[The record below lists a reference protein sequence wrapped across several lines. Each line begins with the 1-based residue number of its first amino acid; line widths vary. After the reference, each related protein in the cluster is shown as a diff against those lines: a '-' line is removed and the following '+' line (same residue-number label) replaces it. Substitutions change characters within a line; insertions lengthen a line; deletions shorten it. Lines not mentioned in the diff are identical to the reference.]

1 MSDKEM
7 NMAILNKL
15 YEIAD
20 KVFDEGVNVKEG
32 NYTASD
38 LAKMRDSAFKVGYL
52 KTETKS
58 YKNEF
63 NKQVEKDCFI
73 APMASVNVLS
83 FVCSFCVVQIFALVA
98 KFEKLAN
105 IGSSKKRKFVKQKDN
120 NEVLC
125 TVKVLINKYYSKL
138 SLHCAN
144 DDLRPAMRN
153 VCLDIRN
160 GRAAASDGHTM
171 MIKGLD
177 VVSTEHFKYDYN
189 LPLVNG
195 KDFKKMCSLAKSGST
210 LTCKLVRE
218 QDGNTYWV
226 SECCGYYSK
235 TEANRYVNY
244 SSVLPKI
251 SPDNLCT
258 INGKTWKGISKW
270 LNKNKGFNSIGLVII
285 KHKENDNRIT
295 FTING
300 MYDNNDGIEISC
312 ECENVPNKN
321 FAIGLKID
329 SLLRFENFN
338 FTLGRYANEA
348 LVYVGSLEVGMMM
361 PMYIDDEYD
370 GFKLSDGYIGAYD
383 YCGFAESFDMPENK
397 PTEDTTHTKV
407 DNVTT
412 EEKEEPT
419 DKEES
424 CDIYYTKENGRIV
437 RYDVGTYYK
446 DSDSYLVSKTFVN
459 PSECK
464 VLALSRKE
472 LEYTLANYQITEEC
486 YNNILYQEN
495 YDITQKYL
503 KSEKAKEQSNTP
515 AKVVSLDNHS
525 NKFSFD
531 AIGVNVG
538 DVLTFVDGTKVIA
551 AEDNK
556 VLFGGRLFTLSGFC
570 KDFMPD
576 DKRTKSNTYRG
587 CSFFFKDGVKLE
599 KLFKEQ
605 QKKSL
610 VSSKE
615 EIAAVPDDNDS
626 LQNTINAQVKFYLE
640 KVCYILGEDG
650 KPRRWNVIKYLKETD
665 EFVVECMDI
674 PNNPTWIE
682 DRKQFAARYHSMSI
696 TESRYYSII
705 NNEPILKEIC
715 KGQYKEPLDS
725 VPNEQ
730 QASEKC
736 TERTITPLAKENVSE
751 RKETASTVKVV
762 SISIGVP
769 VCLYIPPNNMRLDIA
784 ANKPFPTAVGDCL
797 CVVGKVVHTLPL
809 PPPRSK
815 VMSEIIKVNQLIKK
829 QKWKRIFV
837 YLADLH
843 SEMANATDW

>member
-7 NMAILNKL
+7 NLAILNKL

-20 KVFDEGVNVKEG
+20 KVFNEGVNVKEG

-38 LAKMRDSAFKVGYL
+38 LAKMKDSAFKDGYL

-58 YKNEF
+58 YKNEC

-98 KFEKLAN
+98 KFEKLAS
-105 IGSSKKRKFVKQKDN
+105 IGSKKRMFIKQKDN

-144 DDLRPAMRN
+144 DDLRPIMRN

-177 VVSTEHFKYDYN
+177 VVSTEHFTYDYN

-218 QDGNTYWV
+218 PNGNTYWV

-258 INGKTWKGISKW
+258 INEKTWKGISKW
-270 LNKNKGFNSIGLVII
+270 LKKNKGFNSIGIVII

-300 MYDNNDGIEISC
+300 MYDNHDGIEISC
-312 ECENVPNKN
+312 ECENIPNKN

-383 YCGFAESFDMPENK
+383 YCGFAESFDMPANE
-397 PTEDTTHTKV
+397 PTENVIPAKV
-407 DNVTT
+407 EDVTT

-424 CDIYYTKENGRIV
+424 CEIYYTKENGRIV

-446 DSDSYLVSKTFVN
+446 DSDSYLVSKTFVH

-464 VLALSRKE
+464 VLAVSRKE

-486 YNNILYQEN
+486 YNNILCQES

-503 KSEKAKEQSNTP
+503 KSEKAKVRTNAP
-515 AKVVSLDNHS
+515 AKVVPLDKPS

-531 AIGVNVG
+531 AVGVNVG
-538 DVLTFVDGTKVIA
+538 DKLTFIDGTEVIA
-551 AEDNK
+551 AENNK
-556 VLFGGRLFTLSGFC
+556 IIFCGELFTLSGFC
-570 KDFMPD
+570 KEFMPD
-576 DKRTKSNTYRG
+576 EKRTKSNSYRG
-587 CSFFFKDGVKLE
+587 CAFFFKDGVKLE
-599 KLFKEQ
+599 KLFKDA

-615 EIAAVPDDNDS
+615 EIEAVPDD
-626 LQNTINAQVKFYLE
+626 T
-640 KVCYILGEDG
+640 
-650 KPRRWNVIKYLKETD
+650 
-665 EFVVECMDI
+665 
-674 PNNPTWIE
+674 
-682 DRKQFAARYHSMSI
+682 
-696 TESRYYSII
+696 
-705 NNEPILKEIC
+705 
-715 KGQYKEPLDS
+715 LDS
-725 VPNEQ
+725 VPNEHL
-730 QASEKC
+730 ASEKC
-736 TERTITPLAKENVSE
+736 TERTITPPAKENVSE
-751 RKETASTVKVV
+751 RKETASTAKVV
-762 SISIGVP
+762 AISIGVP
-769 VCLYIPPNNMRLDIA
+769 SCLDIPPNNMRLNIA
-784 ANKPFPTAVGDCL
+784 ANKPLNAAVGDCL
-797 CVVGKVVHTLPL
+797 CGVGKVVHTLPL

-815 VMSEIIKVNQLIKK
+815 EISELITYTN
-829 QKWKRIFV
+829 F
-837 YLADLH
+837 YNT
-843 SEMANATDW
+843 S

>member
-1 MSDKEM
+1 M
-7 NMAILNKL
+7 NLAILNKL

-38 LAKMRDSAFKVGYL
+38 LAKMKDSAFKDGYL
-52 KTETKS
+52 ETE
-58 YKNEF
+58 
-63 NKQVEKDCFI
+63 NKKVYDYSAQKIVEKDCFI
-73 APMASVNVLS
+73 APMASVNVLY

-105 IGSSKKRKFVKQKDN
+105 IGSKKRMFIKQKDN

-125 TVKVLINKYYSKL
+125 TVKVLINKYFSKL

-144 DDLRPAMRN
+144 DDLRPSMKN

-177 VVSTEHFKYDYN
+177 VVSTEHFAYNYN

-218 QDGNTYWV
+218 PDGNTYWV

-235 TEANRYVNY
+235 TKANRYVNY

-258 INGKTWKGISKW
+258 INEKTWKGISKW
-270 LNKNKGFNSIGLVII
+270 LKKNKGFNSIGLVII

-329 SLLRFENFN
+329 SMLRFENFN
-338 FTLGRYANEA
+338 FALGRYANEA

-361 PMYIDDEYD
+361 PMCIDDEYD

-383 YCGFAESFDMPENK
+383 YCGFAESFDMPTNK
-397 PTEDTTHTKV
+397 PTEDVIPAKV

-412 EEKEEPT
+412 EEKECDTEEKTEQTEQT
-419 DKEES
+419 DFKRDMAS
-424 CDIYYTKENGRIV
+424 KIIICGIPS
-437 RYDVGTYYK
+437 YK
-446 DSDSYLVSKTFVN
+446 DSEPAKDVSET
-459 PSECK
+459 K
-464 VLALSRKE
+464 VDAPD
-472 LEYTLANYQITEEC
+472 AP
-486 YNNILYQEN
+486 
-495 YDITQKYL
+495 
-503 KSEKAKEQSNTP
+503 NTP
-515 AKVVSLDNHS
+515 AKVVSLDKPS
-525 NKFSFD
+525 NKFSF
-531 AIGVNVG
+531 AAVGVNVG
-538 DVLTFVDGTKVIA
+538 DTLTFIDGTKVIA

-556 VLFGGRLFTLSGFC
+556 VLFGGILFTLSGFC

-576 DKRTKSNTYRG
+576 EKRTKSNTYRG
-587 CSFFFKDGVKLE
+587 CAFFFKDGVKLE

-610 VSSKE
+610 VSGKE
-615 EIAAVPDDNDS
+615 EIASVPDDTTSESIDWLGKVFIDFKNKLAYKVHGYDTRIYPHYLYTEIRADGS
-626 LQNTINAQVKFYLE
+626 FIWHGGVDKIEFEEMISHCTIIEYTDENTIMDVILEYLN
-640 KVCYILGEDG
+640 D
-650 KPRRWNVIKYLKETD
+650 
-665 EFVVECMDI
+665 
-674 PNNPTWIE
+674 
-682 DRKQFAARYHSMSI
+682 
-696 TESRYYSII
+696 
-705 NNEPILKEIC
+705 
-715 KGQYKEPLDS
+715 
-725 VPNEQ
+725 VPNEH

-736 TERTITPLAKENVSE
+736 TEQIITQPANENVSE
-751 RKETASTVKVV
+751 RKVTASTAKVV
-762 SISIGVP
+762 AISIGVP
-769 VCLYIPPNNMRLDIA
+769 SCLDITPNNMRLDIV
-784 ANKPFPTAVGDCL
+784 ANEPFPTAVGDCL
-797 CVVGKVVHTLPL
+797 CGVGKVVHTLPL

-815 VMSEIIKVNQLIKK
+815 GISKITKVNQLIKK

-843 SEMANATDW
+843 LEMANAIDL

>member
-7 NMAILNKL
+7 NMDILNKL

-20 KVFDEGVNVKEG
+20 KVFSEGVNVKEG

-38 LAKMRDSAFKVGYL
+38 LANMKDSAFKDGYL

-58 YKNEF
+58 YKNEC
-63 NKQVEKDCFI
+63 NKQVEKDCFV

-83 FVCSFCVVQIFALVA
+83 FVCSFCVVQIFALVD
-98 KFEKLAN
+98 KFEKLAS
-105 IGSSKKRKFVKQKDN
+105 IGSKKRMFTKQKDN

-144 DDLRPAMRN
+144 DDLRPSMKN

-160 GRAAASDGHTM
+160 GRASASDGHTM

-177 VVSTEHFKYDYN
+177 VVSTEHFTYDYN

-195 KDFKKMCSLAKSGST
+195 KDFKKMCSLSKSGST

-218 QDGNTYWV
+218 PDGNTYWV

-251 SPDNLCT
+251 NPDNLCT
-258 INGKTWKGISKW
+258 INEKTWKGISKW
-270 LNKNKGFNSIGLVII
+270 LKKNKSFNSIGLVII

-295 FTING
+295 FEING

-338 FTLGRYANEA
+338 FALGRYANEA
-348 LVYVGSLEVGMMM
+348 LVYVGSLQVGMMM
-361 PMYIDDEYD
+361 PMCIDDEYD

-383 YCGFAESFDMPENK
+383 YCGFAESFDMPANK
-397 PTEDTTHTKV
+397 PTEDVITATV

-412 EEKEEPT
+412 EEKECATEDKTEQT
-419 DKEES
+419 DLKR
-424 CDIYYTKENGRIV
+424 DITSKIIICGIPS
-437 RYDVGTYYK
+437 YK
-446 DSDSYLVSKTFVN
+446 DSAPAKDVSET
-459 PSECK
+459 K
-464 VLALSRKE
+464 VDAPDA
-472 LEYTLANYQITEEC
+472 TDA
-486 YNNILYQEN
+486 
-495 YDITQKYL
+495 
-503 KSEKAKEQSNTP
+503 P
-515 AKVVSLDNHS
+515 AKVVSLDKPI
-525 NKFSFD
+525 NKFSFA

-538 DVLTFVDGTKVIA
+538 DALTFIDGTKVIA

-587 CSFFFKDGVKLE
+587 CAFFFKDGVKLE

-610 VSSKE
+610 VLDKE
-615 EIAAVPDDNDS
+615 EIAAVPNDTPS
-626 LQNTINAQVKFYLE
+626 EPIDCKGKVFIDFKNKLAYKVAGYNTIRYPHYLYTEIRADGSFIWHGGAE
-640 KVCYILGEDG
+640 KSEFEEMISHCT
-650 KPRRWNVIKYLKETD
+650 VIEYTD
-665 EFVVECMDI
+665 ENTIMDV
-674 PNNPTWIE
+674 
-682 DRKQFAARYHSMSI
+682 
-696 TESRYYSII
+696 
-705 NNEPILKEIC
+705 ILA
-715 KGQYKEPLDS
+715 YLND
-725 VPNEQ
+725 VPNEH

-736 TERTITPLAKENVSE
+736 TERTIIQLENENVSE
-751 RKETASTVKVV
+751 RKEMVSAAKVV
-762 SISIGVP
+762 AISIDVTS
-769 VCLYIPPNNMRLDIA
+769 CLDIPLNNMRLYIA
-784 ANKPFPTAVGDCL
+784 ANKPLNAVVGDCL
-797 CVVGKVVHTLPL
+797 CGVGKVVHTLPL

-815 VMSEIIKVNQLIKK
+815 RMSEITKVNQLIKK
-829 QKWKRIFV
+829 QKWKYI
-837 YLADLH
+837 
-843 SEMANATDW
+843 S

>member
-7 NMAILNKL
+7 NLAILNKL

-38 LAKMRDSAFKVGYL
+38 LAKMKDSAFKDGYL

-58 YKNEF
+58 YKNEYY
-63 NKQVEKDCFI
+63 NKQVEKDLFI

-98 KFEKLAN
+98 KFEKLAS
-105 IGSSKKRKFVKQKDN
+105 IGSKKRMFIKQKDN

-144 DDLRPAMRN
+144 DDLRPSMKN

-177 VVSTEHFKYDYN
+177 VVSTEHFTYDYN

-218 QDGNTYWV
+218 PDGNTYWV

-235 TEANRYVNY
+235 TEASRYVNY

-251 SPDNLCT
+251 NPDNLCT
-258 INGKTWKGISKW
+258 INEKTWKGISKW
-270 LNKNKGFNSIGLVII
+270 LKKNKGFNSIGLVII

-300 MYDNNDGIEISC
+300 MYDNHDGIEISC
-312 ECENVPNKN
+312 ECEKVPNKN

-338 FTLGRYANEA
+338 FALGRYANEA

-383 YCGFAESFDMPENK
+383 YCGFAESFDMPTNE
-397 PTEDTTHTKV
+397 PTENVIPAKV

-412 EEKEEPT
+412 EEKECATEEKTEQT
-419 DKEES
+419 DFKR
-424 CDIYYTKENGRIV
+424 DITSKIIICGIPS
-437 RYDVGTYYK
+437 YK
-446 DSDSYLVSKTFVN
+446 DSAPAKDVADT
-459 PSECK
+459 K
-464 VLALSRKE
+464 VDAPD
-472 LEYTLANYQITEEC
+472 APN
-486 YNNILYQEN
+486 
-495 YDITQKYL
+495 
-503 KSEKAKEQSNTP
+503 AP
-515 AKVVSLDNHS
+515 AKVVSLDKSS

-538 DVLTFVDGTKVIA
+538 DALTFIDGTKVIA
-551 AEDNK
+551 AENNK
-556 VLFGGRLFTLSGFC
+556 IIFCGELFTLSGFC
-570 KDFMPD
+570 KEFMPD
-576 DKRTKSNTYRG
+576 DKRTKSNSYRG
-587 CSFFFKDGVKLE
+587 CAFFFKDGVKLE

-610 VSSKE
+610 ISSK
-615 EIAAVPDDNDS
+615 P
-626 LQNTINAQVKFYLE
+626 YL
-640 KVCYILGEDG
+640 
-650 KPRRWNVIKYLKETD
+650 
-665 EFVVECMDI
+665 M
-674 PNNPTWIE
+674 
-682 DRKQFAARYHSMSI
+682 I
-696 TESRYYSII
+696 T
-705 NNEPILKEIC
+705 
-715 KGQYKEPLDS
+715 LDS
-725 VPNEQ
+725 VPNEHL
-730 QASEKC
+730 ASEKC
-736 TERTITPLAKENVSE
+736 TERTIIPLAKENVSE
-751 RKETASTVKVV
+751 HKETASTAKVV
-762 SISIGVP
+762 AISIGVP
-769 VCLYIPPNNMRLDIA
+769 SCLDIPPNNMRLDIA
-784 ANKPFPTAVGDCL
+784 ANKPLNAAVGDCL
-797 CVVGKVVHTLPL
+797 CGVGKVVHTLPL

-815 VMSEIIKVNQLIKK
+815 EISELITYTN
-829 QKWKRIFV
+829 F
-837 YLADLH
+837 YNT
-843 SEMANATDW
+843 S

>member
-7 NMAILNKL
+7 NLAILNKL

-20 KVFDEGVNVKEG
+20 KVFSEGVNVKEG

-38 LAKMRDSAFKVGYL
+38 LAKMKDSAFKDGYL
-52 KTETKS
+52 ETE
-58 YKNEF
+58 
-63 NKQVEKDCFI
+63 NKKVYDYSEQKIVEKDCFV

-83 FVCSFCVVQIFALVA
+83 FMCSFCVVQIFALVA
-98 KFEKLAN
+98 KFEKLAS
-105 IGSSKKRKFVKQKDN
+105 IGSKKRVFIKKKDN

-125 TVKVLINKYYSKL
+125 TVKVIINKYYSKL

-153 VCLDIRN
+153 ICLDIRN
-160 GRAAASDGHTM
+160 GRAAASDGHTI

-177 VVSTEHFKYDYN
+177 VASTEHLTYDYN

-218 QDGNTYWV
+218 PDGNTYWV

-235 TEANRYVNY
+235 TKANRYVNY

-258 INGKTWKGISKW
+258 INENTWKGISKW
-270 LNKNKGFNSIGLVII
+270 LKKNKGFKSIGLVII

-300 MYDNNDGIEISC
+300 MYDNHDGIEISC

-338 FTLGRYANEA
+338 FALGRYDNEA
-348 LVYVGSLEVGMMM
+348 LVYVGSMEVGMMM
-361 PMYIDDEYD
+361 PMCIDDEYD

-397 PTEDTTHTKV
+397 PTEDVIPAKV

-412 EEKEEPT
+412 EEKE
-419 DKEES
+419 
-424 CDIYYTKENGRIV
+424 
-437 RYDVGTYYK
+437 
-446 DSDSYLVSKTFVN
+446 F
-459 PSECK
+459 
-464 VLALSRKE
+464 A
-472 LEYTLANYQITEEC
+472 TEEK
-486 YNNILYQEN
+486 
-495 YDITQKYL
+495 T
-503 KSEKAKEQSNTP
+503 EQTDTS
-515 AKVVSLDNHS
+515 AKVVPLDKPS
-525 NKFSFD
+525 NKFSFA

-538 DVLTFVDGTKVIA
+538 DALTFIDGTKVIA

-570 KDFMPD
+570 KEFMPD

-587 CSFFFKDGVKLE
+587 CAFFFKDGVKLE
-599 KLFKEQ
+599 KLFKDAQ
-605 QKKSL
+605 NKSF

-640 KVCYILGEDG
+640 NVCYILGEDG

-674 PNNPTWIE
+674 PNKPTWIE
-682 DRKQFAARYHSMSI
+682 DRKQFADRYHSMRI

-705 NNEPILKEIC
+705 NNDPILKEIC
-715 KGQYKEPLDS
+715 KWQYKEPLDS
-725 VPNEQ
+725 VPNEHQ
-730 QASEKC
+730 ESEKC
-736 TERTITPLAKENVSE
+736 TERTITQLENSNVSE
-751 RKETASTVKVV
+751 RKETVSTAKVV
-762 SISIGVP
+762 AISIGVP
-769 VCLYIPPNNMRLDIA
+769 VCFDIQPDNMRLDIA
-784 ANKPFPTAVGDCL
+784 ANKPLNAVVGDFL
-797 CVVGKVVHTLPL
+797 CGVGKVVHTLPL

-815 VMSEIIKVNQLIKK
+815 RMSEIIKVNQLIKK

-843 SEMANATDW
+843 SEMENAIDL

>member
-7 NMAILNKL
+7 NLAILNKL

-20 KVFDEGVNVKEG
+20 KVFNEGVNVKEG

-38 LAKMRDSAFKVGYL
+38 LAKMKDSAFKDGYL

-58 YKNEF
+58 YKNEC

-98 KFEKLAN
+98 KFEKLAS
-105 IGSSKKRKFVKQKDN
+105 IGSKKRMFIKQKDN

-125 TVKVLINKYYSKL
+125 TIKVLINKYYSKL

-144 DDLRPAMRN
+144 DDLRPIMRN
-153 VCLDIRN
+153 VCLDVRY

-177 VVSTEHFKYDYN
+177 VVSTEHFSYDYN

-218 QDGNTYWV
+218 PDGNTYWV

-235 TEANRYVNY
+235 TGANRYVNY

-258 INGKTWKGISKW
+258 INEKTWKGISKW
-270 LNKNKGFNSIGLVII
+270 LKKNKGFNSIGLVII

-300 MYDNNDGIEISC
+300 MYDNHDGIEISC

-338 FTLGRYANEA
+338 FALGRYANEA

-383 YCGFAESFDMPENK
+383 YCGFAESFDMPTNK
-397 PTEDTTHTKV
+397 PTEDVIPEKV
-407 DNVTT
+407 NNVTT
-412 EEKEEPT
+412 EEKG
-419 DKEES
+419 
-424 CDIYYTKENGRIV
+424 C
-437 RYDVGTYYK
+437 
-446 DSDSYLVSKTFVN
+446 
-459 PSECK
+459 
-464 VLALSRKE
+464 A
-472 LEYTLANYQITEEC
+472 TEEK
-486 YNNILYQEN
+486 
-495 YDITQKYL
+495 T
-503 KSEKAKEQSNTP
+503 EQTNKT
-515 AKVVSLDNHS
+515 AKVVPLDKPS

-531 AIGVNVG
+531 AVGVNVG
-538 DVLTFVDGTKVIA
+538 DKLTFIDGTEVIA
-551 AEDNK
+551 AENNK
-556 VLFGGRLFTLSGFC
+556 IIFCGELFTLSGFC
-570 KDFMPD
+570 KEFMPD
-576 DKRTKSNTYRG
+576 DKRTKSNSYRG
-587 CSFFFKDGVKLE
+587 CAFFFKDGVKLE
-599 KLFKEQ
+599 KLFKDA

-615 EIAAVPDDNDS
+615 EIAAVPDD
-626 LQNTINAQVKFYLE
+626 T
-640 KVCYILGEDG
+640 
-650 KPRRWNVIKYLKETD
+650 
-665 EFVVECMDI
+665 
-674 PNNPTWIE
+674 
-682 DRKQFAARYHSMSI
+682 
-696 TESRYYSII
+696 
-705 NNEPILKEIC
+705 
-715 KGQYKEPLDS
+715 LDS
-725 VPNEQ
+725 VPNEHL
-730 QASEKC
+730 ASEKC
-736 TERTITPLAKENVSE
+736 TERTIIPLAKENVSE
-751 RKETASTVKVV
+751 HKETASTAKVV
-762 SISIGVP
+762 AIYIGVP
-769 VCLYIPPNNMRLDIA
+769 SCLDIPPNNMRLDIA
-784 ANKPFPTAVGDCL
+784 ANKPLNVAVGDCL
-797 CVVGKVVHTLPL
+797 CGVGKVVHTLPL

-815 VMSEIIKVNQLIKK
+815 EISELITYTN
-829 QKWKRIFV
+829 F
-837 YLADLH
+837 YNT
-843 SEMANATDW
+843 S

>member
-20 KVFDEGVNVKEG
+20 KVFNEGVNVKEG

-38 LAKMRDSAFKVGYL
+38 LAKMRDGAFKDGYL
-52 KTETKS
+52 KTEKKS
-58 YKNEF
+58 YKNEC
-63 NKQVEKDCFI
+63 NKQVEKDCFV

-98 KFEKLAN
+98 KFEKLAS
-105 IGSSKKRKFVKQKDN
+105 IGSKKRIFIKQKDN

-144 DDLRPAMRN
+144 DDLRPSMKN

-171 MIKGLD
+171 LIKGLD
-177 VVSTEHFKYDYN
+177 VVSTEHFTYDYN

-218 QDGNTYWV
+218 PNGNKYWV

-258 INGKTWKGISKW
+258 INEKTWKGISKW
-270 LNKNKGFNSIGLVII
+270 LKKNKGFNSIGLVII

-300 MYDNNDGIEISC
+300 MYDNHDGIEISC
-312 ECENVPNKN
+312 ECEKVPNKN

-338 FTLGRYANEA
+338 FALGRYANEA

-370 GFKLSDGYIGAYD
+370 GFRLSDGYIGAYD
-383 YCGFAESFDMPENK
+383 YCGFSESFDMPTNK
-397 PTEDTTHTKV
+397 PTEDVIPAKV

-412 EEKEEPT
+412 KEKE
-419 DKEES
+419 
-424 CDIYYTKENGRIV
+424 R
-437 RYDVGTYYK
+437 
-446 DSDSYLVSKTFVN
+446 
-459 PSECK
+459 
-464 VLALSRKE
+464 A
-472 LEYTLANYQITEEC
+472 TEKKNEQT
-486 YNNILYQEN
+486 N
-495 YDITQKYL
+495 
-503 KSEKAKEQSNTP
+503 KS
-515 AKVVSLDNHS
+515 AKVVPLDKPN

-538 DVLTFVDGTKVIA
+538 DALTFIDGTEVIA

-556 VLFGGRLFTLSGFC
+556 VSFCGELFTLSGFC
-570 KDFMPD
+570 KEFMPD
-576 DKRTKSNTYRG
+576 DKRTRSNTYRG
-587 CSFFFKDGVKLE
+587 CVFFFKDGVKLE
-599 KLFKEQ
+599 KLFKDA

-610 VSSKE
+610 VSKE
-615 EIAAVPDDNDS
+615 EIAAVPDD
-626 LQNTINAQVKFYLE
+626 T
-640 KVCYILGEDG
+640 
-650 KPRRWNVIKYLKETD
+650 
-665 EFVVECMDI
+665 
-674 PNNPTWIE
+674 
-682 DRKQFAARYHSMSI
+682 
-696 TESRYYSII
+696 
-705 NNEPILKEIC
+705 
-715 KGQYKEPLDS
+715 LDS
-725 VPNEQ
+725 VPNEH

-736 TERTITPLAKENVSE
+736 IERTITPPAKENVSE
-751 RKETASTVKVV
+751 RKETASAAKVV
-762 SISIGVP
+762 AISIGVP
-769 VCLYIPPNNMRLDIA
+769 SCLDIPPNNMWLDIA
-784 ANKPFPTAVGDCL
+784 ANKPLNAAVGDCL
-797 CVVGKVVHTLPL
+797 CGVGKVVHTLPL

-815 VMSEIIKVNQLIKK
+815 RMSEIITYTN
-829 QKWKRIFV
+829 F
-837 YLADLH
+837 YNT
-843 SEMANATDW
+843 S

>member
-20 KVFDEGVNVKEG
+20 KVFNEGVNVKEG

-38 LAKMRDSAFKVGYL
+38 LAKMRDGAFKDGYL
-52 KTETKS
+52 KTEKKS
-58 YKNEF
+58 YKNEC
-63 NKQVEKDCFI
+63 NKQVEKDCFV

-98 KFEKLAN
+98 KFEKLAS
-105 IGSSKKRKFVKQKDN
+105 IGSKKRIFIKQKDN

-144 DDLRPAMRN
+144 DDLRPSMKN

-171 MIKGLD
+171 LIKGLD
-177 VVSTEHFKYDYN
+177 VVSTEHFTYDYN

-218 QDGNTYWV
+218 PDGNTYWV

-235 TEANRYVNY
+235 NEANRYVNY
-244 SSVLPKI
+244 SSVVPKI

-258 INGKTWKGISKW
+258 INEKTWKGISKW
-270 LNKNKGFNSIGLVII
+270 LKKNKGFNSIGVVII

-300 MYDNNDGIEISC
+300 MYDNHDGIEISC

-348 LVYVGSLEVGMMM
+348 LVYVGSLEVGMMI

-383 YCGFAESFDMPENK
+383 YCGFAESFDMPTNE
-397 PTEDTTHTKV
+397 PSEDVIPAKV

-412 EEKEEPT
+412 EEKECATE
-419 DKEES
+419 DK
-424 CDIYYTKENGRIV
+424 
-437 RYDVGTYYK
+437 
-446 DSDSYLVSKTFVN
+446 
-459 PSECK
+459 
-464 VLALSRKE
+464 
-472 LEYTLANYQITEEC
+472 TEQT
-486 YNNILYQEN
+486 N
-495 YDITQKYL
+495 K
-503 KSEKAKEQSNTP
+503 P
-515 AKVVSLDNHS
+515 AKVVSLDKPS
-525 NKFSFD
+525 NKFSFA

-538 DVLTFVDGTKVIA
+538 DELTFIDGTEVIA

-556 VLFGGRLFTLSGFC
+556 VSFCGELFTLSGFC
-570 KDFMPD
+570 KEFMPD

-587 CSFFFKDGVKLE
+587 CAFFFKDGVKLE
-599 KLFKEQ
+599 KLFKNA

-615 EIAAVPDDNDS
+615 EIAAVPDDTPSEPIDWLGKVFIDFKNK
-626 LQNTINAQVKFYLE
+626 LAYKVAGYNTIKYPHYLYTEIRADGSFLWHGGAE
-640 KVCYILGEDG
+640 KSEFEEMISHCM
-650 KPRRWNVIKYLKETD
+650 VIEYTD
-665 EFVVECMDI
+665 ENTIMDVI
-674 PNNPTWIE
+674 HTYLN
-682 DRKQFAARYHSMSI
+682 D
-696 TESRYYSII
+696 
-705 NNEPILKEIC
+705 
-715 KGQYKEPLDS
+715 
-725 VPNEQ
+725 VPNEH

-736 TERTITPLAKENVSE
+736 TERTITPLANENVSE
-751 RKETASTVKVV
+751 CKETASTAKVV
-762 SISIGVP
+762 AISIGVP
-769 VCLYIPPNNMRLDIA
+769 VCLDIPPNNMRLDIA

-797 CVVGKVVHTLPL
+797 CGVGKVIHTLPL

-815 VMSEIIKVNQLIKK
+815 GMSKITKVNQLIKK

-843 SEMANATDW
+843 SEMANAIDL

>member
-7 NMAILNKL
+7 NLAILNKL

-20 KVFDEGVNVKEG
+20 KVFNEGVNVKEG

-38 LAKMRDSAFKVGYL
+38 LAKMKDSAFKDGYL
-52 KTETKS
+52 KTE
-58 YKNEF
+58 
-63 NKQVEKDCFI
+63 NKKVYDYSAQKIVEKDCFV

-98 KFEKLAN
+98 KFEKLAS
-105 IGSSKKRKFVKQKDN
+105 IGSKKRMFIKQKDN
-120 NEVLC
+120 NDVLC

-144 DDLRPAMRN
+144 DDLRPIMRN

-171 MIKGLD
+171 LIKGLD
-177 VVSTEHFKYDYN
+177 VVSTEHFAYDYN

-218 QDGNTYWV
+218 PNGNTYWV

-258 INGKTWKGISKW
+258 INEKTWKGISKW
-270 LNKNKGFNSIGLVII
+270 LKKNKGFNSIGLVII

-300 MYDNNDGIEISC
+300 MYDNHDGIEISC

-338 FTLGRYANEA
+338 FALGRYANEA
-348 LVYVGSLEVGMMM
+348 LVYVGSLEVGVMM
-361 PMYIDDEYD
+361 PMFINDEYN

-383 YCGFAESFDMPENK
+383 YCGFAESFDMPANE
-397 PTEDTTHTKV
+397 PTENVIPAKV
-407 DNVTT
+407 EDVTT

-424 CDIYYTKENGRIV
+424 CEIYYTKENGRIV

-446 DSDSYLVSKTFVN
+446 DSDSYLVSKTFVH

-464 VLALSRKE
+464 VLAVSRKE

-486 YNNILYQEN
+486 YNNILCQES

-503 KSEKAKEQSNTP
+503 KSEKAKVRTNAP
-515 AKVVSLDNHS
+515 AKVVPLDKPS

-531 AIGVNVG
+531 AVGVNVG
-538 DVLTFVDGTKVIA
+538 DKLTFIDGTEVIA
-551 AEDNK
+551 AENNK
-556 VLFGGRLFTLSGFC
+556 IIFCGELFTLSGFC
-570 KDFMPD
+570 KEFMPD
-576 DKRTKSNTYRG
+576 DKRTKSNSYRG
-587 CSFFFKDGVKLE
+587 CAFFFKDGVKLE
-599 KLFKEQ
+599 KLFKDA

-615 EIAAVPDDNDS
+615 EIAAVPDD
-626 LQNTINAQVKFYLE
+626 T
-640 KVCYILGEDG
+640 
-650 KPRRWNVIKYLKETD
+650 
-665 EFVVECMDI
+665 
-674 PNNPTWIE
+674 
-682 DRKQFAARYHSMSI
+682 
-696 TESRYYSII
+696 
-705 NNEPILKEIC
+705 
-715 KGQYKEPLDS
+715 LDS
-725 VPNEQ
+725 VPNEHL
-730 QASEKC
+730 ASEKC
-736 TERTITPLAKENVSE
+736 TERTIIPLAKENVSE
-751 RKETASTVKVV
+751 HKETASTAKVV
-762 SISIGVP
+762 AIYIGVP
-769 VCLYIPPNNMRLDIA
+769 SCLDIPPNNMRLDIA
-784 ANKPFPTAVGDCL
+784 ANKPLNAAVGDCL
-797 CVVGKVVHTLPL
+797 CGVGKVVHTLPL

-815 VMSEIIKVNQLIKK
+815 EISELITYTN
-829 QKWKRIFV
+829 F
-837 YLADLH
+837 YNT
-843 SEMANATDW
+843 S

>member
-7 NMAILNKL
+7 NLAILNKL

-20 KVFDEGVNVKEG
+20 KVFNEGVNVKEG

-38 LAKMRDSAFKVGYL
+38 LAKMKDSAFKDGYL
-52 KTETKS
+52 KTEKKS
-58 YKNEF
+58 YKNEC

-98 KFEKLAN
+98 KFEKLAS
-105 IGSSKKRKFVKQKDN
+105 IGSKKRMFIKQKDN

-144 DDLRPAMRN
+144 DDLRPVMRN
-153 VCLDIRN
+153 ICLDIRN

-177 VVSTEHFKYDYN
+177 VVSTEHFTYDYN

-218 QDGNTYWV
+218 PNGNTYWV

-235 TEANRYVNY
+235 TEANRYVNF

-251 SPDNLCT
+251 NPDNLCT
-258 INGKTWKGISKW
+258 INEKTWKGISKW
-270 LNKNKGFNSIGLVII
+270 LKKNKGFNSIGVVII

-300 MYDNNDGIEISC
+300 MYDNHDGIEISC
-312 ECENVPNKN
+312 ECENIPNKN

-370 GFKLSDGYIGAYD
+370 GFRLSDGYIGAYD
-383 YCGFAESFDMPENK
+383 YCGFAESFDMPTNK
-397 PTEDTTHTKV
+397 PTEDVIPAKV
-407 DNVTT
+407 DNITT
-412 EEKEEPT
+412 EEKE
-419 DKEES
+419 
-424 CDIYYTKENGRIV
+424 C
-437 RYDVGTYYK
+437 
-446 DSDSYLVSKTFVN
+446 
-459 PSECK
+459 
-464 VLALSRKE
+464 A
-472 LEYTLANYQITEEC
+472 TEKKNEQT
-486 YNNILYQEN
+486 N
-495 YDITQKYL
+495 
-503 KSEKAKEQSNTP
+503 KS
-515 AKVVSLDNHS
+515 AKVVPLDKPN

-538 DVLTFVDGTKVIA
+538 DALTFIDGTEVIA

-556 VLFGGRLFTLSGFC
+556 VSFCGELFTLSGFC
-570 KDFMPD
+570 KEFMPD
-576 DKRTKSNTYRG
+576 DKRTKSNSYRG
-587 CSFFFKDGVKLE
+587 CAFFFKDGVKLE
-599 KLFKEQ
+599 KLFKDA

-615 EIAAVPDDNDS
+615 EIAAVHDDTPSEPIDWKGKVFIDFKNKLAYKVS
-626 LQNTINAQVKFYLE
+626 GYNTIKYPHYLYTEIRADGSFLWHGGAE
-640 KVCYILGEDG
+640 KSEFEEMISHCM
-650 KPRRWNVIKYLKETD
+650 VIEYTD
-665 EFVVECMDI
+665 ENTIMDMI
-674 PNNPTWIE
+674 HTYLN
-682 DRKQFAARYHSMSI
+682 
-696 TESRYYSII
+696 
-705 NNEPILKEIC
+705 
-715 KGQYKEPLDS
+715 S
-725 VPNEQ
+725 VPNEHQ
-730 QASEKC
+730 TSEKC
-736 TERTITPLAKENVSE
+736 TERTITPLANENVSE
-751 RKETASTVKVV
+751 CKETASTAKVV
-762 SISIGVP
+762 TISIGVP
-769 VCLYIPPNNMRLDIA
+769 LCLDIPPNNMRLDIA
-784 ANKPFPTAVGDCL
+784 ANKPLNVVVGDCL
-797 CVVGKVVHTLPL
+797 CGVGKVVHTLPL
-809 PPPRSK
+809 PPPQSK
-815 VMSEIIKVNQLIKK
+815 RMSEITKINQLIKK
-829 QKWKRIFV
+829 QKWKK
-837 YLADLH
+837 YL
-843 SEMANATDW
+843 

>member
-7 NMAILNKL
+7 NLAILNTL

-20 KVFDEGVNVKEG
+20 KVFNEGVNVKEG

-38 LAKMRDSAFKVGYL
+38 LAKMKDSAFKDGYL
-52 KTETKS
+52 KTEKKS
-58 YKNEF
+58 YKNEC

-83 FVCSFCVVQIFALVA
+83 FVCSFCVIQIFALVA
-98 KFEKLAN
+98 KFEKLAS
-105 IGSSKKRKFVKQKDN
+105 IGSKKRMFIKQKDN

-144 DDLRPAMRN
+144 DDLRPIMRN

-160 GRAAASDGHTM
+160 GRVAASDGHTM

-177 VVSTEHFKYDYN
+177 VVSTEHFTYDYN

-218 QDGNTYWV
+218 PNGNTYWV

-258 INGKTWKGISKW
+258 INEKTWKGISKW
-270 LNKNKGFNSIGLVII
+270 LKKNKGFNSIGLVII

-300 MYDNNDGIEISC
+300 MYDNHDGIEISC
-312 ECENVPNKN
+312 ECEKVPNKN

-348 LVYVGSLEVGMMM
+348 LVYVDSLEVGMMM
-361 PMYIDDEYD
+361 PMFIDDEYN
-370 GFKLSDGYIGAYD
+370 GFKLYDGCIGAYD
-383 YCGFAESFDMPENK
+383 YCGFAESFDMPANE
-397 PTEDTTHTKV
+397 PTENVIPAKV
-407 DNVTT
+407 EDVTT

-424 CDIYYTKENGRIV
+424 CEIYYTKENGRIV

-446 DSDSYLVSKTFVN
+446 DSDSYLVSKTFVH

-464 VLALSRKE
+464 VLAVSRKE
-472 LEYTLANYQITEEC
+472 LDYTLANYQITEEC
-486 YNNILYQEN
+486 YNNILCQES

-503 KSEKAKEQSNTP
+503 KSEKAKVRTNAP
-515 AKVVSLDNHS
+515 AKVVSLDKSS

-531 AIGVNVG
+531 AVGVNVG
-538 DVLTFVDGTKVIA
+538 DKLTFVDGTEVIA

-556 VLFGGRLFTLSGFC
+556 VSFCGELFTLSGFC
-570 KDFMPD
+570 KEFMPD
-576 DKRTKSNTYRG
+576 EKRTKSNSYRG
-587 CSFFFKDGVKLE
+587 CAFFFKDGVKLE

-615 EIAAVPDDNDS
+615 EIAAVPDD
-626 LQNTINAQVKFYLE
+626 T
-640 KVCYILGEDG
+640 
-650 KPRRWNVIKYLKETD
+650 
-665 EFVVECMDI
+665 
-674 PNNPTWIE
+674 
-682 DRKQFAARYHSMSI
+682 
-696 TESRYYSII
+696 
-705 NNEPILKEIC
+705 
-715 KGQYKEPLDS
+715 LDS
-725 VPNEQ
+725 VPNEHL
-730 QASEKC
+730 ASEKC
-736 TERTITPLAKENVSE
+736 TEQTITPPTKENVSE
-751 RKETASTVKVV
+751 RKETTSTAKVV
-762 SISIGVP
+762 AISIGVP
-769 VCLYIPPNNMRLDIA
+769 SCLDIPPNNMRLDIA
-784 ANKPFPTAVGDCL
+784 ANKPLNAAVGDCL
-797 CVVGKVVHTLPL
+797 CGVGKVVHTLPL

-815 VMSEIIKVNQLIKK
+815 EMSELITYTN
-829 QKWKRIFV
+829 F
-837 YLADLH
+837 YNT
-843 SEMANATDW
+843 S